1 MKYYKNTLIELQV
14 RVGENRKIILA
25 KRKLATTNHDSAPR
39 PQRSRFAK
47 PNFHIEST
55 YSDLPNNC
63 AANLIIFWEKTPTQ
77 PY

>member
-25 KRKLATTNHDSAPR
+25 KRKLATTNHDSASR

-47 PNFHIEST
+47 PTIGTFLKYQLTQLTLST
-55 YSDLPNNC
+55 V
-63 AANLIIFWEKTPTQ
+63 F
-77 PY
+77 